1 MMKNW
6 KLAVSSLALAGV
18 LAFPA
23 ATMASGG
30 GGDHHKR
37 GFEHMAREL
46 QLTEGQKAQLKA
58 NRDGTREAR
67 NAQREQLNALRKQI
81 HTAIESGAD
90 QATVDQLG
98 AELGRLKV
106 QQMQSHH
113 QMRQQFEAILT
124 DEQKAKF
131 EELKAERKERRMKW
145 REGRLERRSSDS

>member
-1 MMKNW
+1 MKNW

-18 LAFPA
+18 LVFPA
-23 ATMASGG
+23 ATMAYGG
-30 GGDHHKR
+30 GEGHHKR
-37 GFEHMAREL
+37 GFEHIAREL

-67 NAQREQLNALRKQI
+67 KAQREQMNELRKQI

-98 AELGRLKV
+98 AELGKLKV
-106 QQMQSHH
+106 QQMQNHY

-124 DEQKAKF
+124 EEQKAKF
-131 EELKAERKERRMKW
+131 EELKAERKEHRMKW
-145 REGRLERRSSDS
+145 RKDRLERRSSES